1 MLSVVFLIFAAAG
14 ITVVVAQTLL
24 GGLGGDLDIADDA
37 GGHDLDPGQL
47 TEGGHGG
54 HGWLVGM
61 LSLRSLGTAAAI
73 FGLIG
78 LACQRWDMAPLASV
92 GVASLA
98 GFVALV
104 LVGQL
109 MSLLPKLNASGSLR
123 IARAVGQTGKVY
135 LTVPAAYKGRGKVTL
150 EVQSRTVELAAVTF
164 GPELPTGTSVRVVQV
179 VDPGTLEV
187 VASPFGGSSHDS

>member
-47 TEGGHGG
+47 TEGGHG
-54 HGWLVGM
+54 
-61 LSLRSLGTAAAI
+61 
-73 FGLIG
+73 GLIG